1 MCNILSFVMIG
12 KTDKEE
18 KEKKLDVKK
27 AQNRRKKL
35 FSKRVRVT
43 RPSRTRTQFASTRS
57 PPASSTTTNIESL
70 RTTSRFSPPGHS
82 ADPLARLPATG
93 TRSRGILGRA
103 KPQESRGL
111 FTNRRPSS
119 PLARQ
124 PVASS
129 PTSSVS
135 SKLASSTT
143 SITELQ
149 KLQRQLKQE
158 EEKIRQI
165 QASTSQKDEGGGRKD
180 FLKQR
185 GSAQESSSD
194 SSTASIR
201 CRFFRNSC

>member
-57 PPASSTTTNIESL
+57 PPASSTTTNVESL
-70 RTTSRFSPPGHS
+70 RTTSRFSPPGNS

-111 FTNRRPSS
+111 FTNRRPST
-119 PLARQ
+119 LARQ

-194 SSTASIR
+194 SSTANIR

>member
-1 MCNILSFVMIG
+1 MG
-12 KTDKEE
+12 
-18 KEKKLDVKK
+18 
-27 AQNRRKKL
+27 
-35 FSKRVRVT
+35 
-43 RPSRTRTQFASTRS
+43 
-57 PPASSTTTNIESL
+57 
-70 RTTSRFSPPGHS
+70 
-82 ADPLARLPATG
+82 
-93 TRSRGILGRA
+93 GRA

-111 FTNRRPSS
+111 FTNRRPST
-119 PLARQ
+119 LARQ

-149 KLQRQLKQE
+149 RHLKQE

-194 SSTASIR
+194 SSTANIR